1 VRVLLLLVIAMG
13 CGGGDGD
20 EADARPGADARR
32 PIDAAETAEIDAAG
46 PDPVDAAAPVDAVAP
61 VDARA
66 DARPVMIEA
75 VPCDGAVIAVELTTS
90 VTSYFPAAMTIQ
102 VGEVIRFAP
111 SDPHDVMAGT
121 PAAPEPT
128 WFAIAGNDPQCVRFD
143 EVGVF
148 PFFCTAH
155 PSSMVSAVTVEP

>member
-1 VRVLLLLVIAMG
+1 VRVLLMVVIAVG
-13 CGGGDGD
+13 CGGGDGA
-20 EADARPGADARR
+20 EPDARAAVDARR
-32 PIDAAETAEIDAAG
+32 PSDAEETEEVDAAVPVDAEV
-46 PDPVDAAAPVDAVAP
+46 PVDAAAP

-75 VPCDGAVIAVELTTS
+75 VPCEGAVIAVELTTS
-90 VTSYFPAAMTIQ
+90 VTSYFPAAMTIG

-111 SDPHDVMAGT
+111 TDPHDVMAGT